1 MSIQNIEVPND
12 LTLYCGTLNA
22 NTINFNNASVDTL
35 DVDNI
40 NEKTLNHGVILQGNI
55 NVSNAGVITFPQV
68 GTEGIKLPTV
78 GGTQALLNYYETL
91 SIPTTMSGIFLPAVA
106 TTLNLVRIGSI
117 VSLTILAATSSGVPG
132 GNATIT
138 FTNNLPARFSPSAT
152 TAFSIIVYDNSTY
165 AAGQL
170 FITSG
175 GVITAQLLS
184 GANFPGMDDCGFNNN
199 TTVIYNTL

>member
-78 GGTQALLNYYETL
+78 GGTQALLNSYETL
-91 SIPTTMSGIFLPAVA
+91 SIPTTMAGIFSPPVD

-117 VSLTILAATSSGVPG
+117 VSLTILAASSSGVPG

-138 FTNNLPARFSPSAT
+138 FADNLPARFSPSDT
-152 TAFSIIVYDNSTY
+152 TAFSIILLENMAYV
-165 AAGQL
+165 AGQL
-170 FITSG
+170 FITSA
-175 GVITAQLLS
+175 GVVTAQLLS
-184 GANFPGMDDCGFNNN
+184 GDNFMIDDAAGFGNN
-199 TTVIYNTL
+199 TTVTYNTL

>member
-1 MSIQNIEVPND
+1 MSVAILEEENLKV
-12 LTLYCGTLNA
+12 LYCAELNA
-22 NTINFNNASVDTL
+22 NNLNFTSGSVSTL
-35 DVDNI
+35 NVDNI

-55 NVSNAGVITFPQV
+55 NVSNAGIITFPQV
-68 GTEGIKLPTV
+68 STEGIKLPTV
-78 GGTQALLNYYETL
+78 VGTQALLNSYETL
-91 SIPTTMSGIFLPAVA
+91 SISTTMSGIFLPAVA
-106 TTLNLVRIGSI
+106 TTFNLVRIGSI
-117 VSLTILAATSSGVPG
+117 VSLTIVAATSSGVPG

-175 GVITAQLLS
+175 GVVTAQLLS
-184 GANFPGMDDCGFNNN
+184 GANFPSMDACGFNNN
-199 TTVIYNTL
+199 TTVSYSTL